1 MHKFYKTVLTVLL
14 ICALTGCSNGSQSSV
29 KETESSASQTE
40 TSETGTS
47 AESEQETTTQA
58 EEKSADKE
66 MPVIK
71 IETVSRDASVMDFV
85 KKPVAHHVSEQ
96 IATWTPNYKMP
107 PEPYYERCSISVSE
121 GENVLLDAA
130 EADVKVRGNWT
141 TTYDKKSLRIK
152 FTQKQNMLGM
162 NDGAE
167 LKNWLLL
174 AEYKDGSMIRDKAA
188 LAISDEILAEDGL
201 YASDAEFAE
210 VYINGEYW
218 GVYLLAEQQQIN
230 SDRVDI
236 NEAQPD
242 YMGTDIGYLLEFDG
256 YFDTEPPLQQFHV
269 DYADNA
275 PLKSFDGSEKGGRE
289 MTCLPKNAGGIK
301 KDIGFSI
308 KSDINSQEQHDFIAS
323 FVNNTY
329 KIMYEAAYN
338 DKAFAFNEDYTAI
351 SETSDMTP
359 QEAVESVVNVESLAD
374 MYIIEEIACDA
385 DIYWSSFYMDAD
397 FSENGSKKLTFEAP
411 WDFDSSMGN
420 KNRCISGKDF
430 YAANIVPDVDGTNYQ
445 TINPWLAVLMH
456 EDWYQD
462 IIREKWSK
470 AYDSGV
476 FERVYEMIEHD
487 KTTYQPAFER
497 NYGKWNN
504 IINNDAFA
512 GELSL
517 RAGECKTQAEAADYL
532 NEWLHSR
539 VDFLNEYWH
548 K

>member
-1 MHKFYKTVLTVLL
+1 MRKFYKYLLPSLL
-14 ICALTGCSNGSQSSV
+14 ILALAGCSGDSKSSV
-29 KETESSASQTE
+29 QESSSSQAE
-40 TSETGTS
+40 SSETTSS
-47 AESEQETTTQA
+47 AESEMETTTQA
-58 EEKSADKE
+58 DEKSAENE

-71 IETVSRDASVMDFV
+71 IETVNQDSDVMDFV

-96 IATWTPNYKMP
+96 IATWTPNYKIP
-107 PEPYYERCSISVSE
+107 PEPYYELCRISVSD
-121 GENVLLDAA
+121 GDNVLIDSVD
-130 EADVKVRGNWT
+130 ADVKVRGNWT

-152 FTQKQNMLGM
+152 FAQKQNLLGM
-162 NDGAE
+162 NNGSE

-174 AEYKDGSMIRDKAA
+174 AEYKDGSMLRNKTA
-188 LAISDEILAEDGL
+188 LAIADEILAEDGL
-201 YASDAEFAE
+201 YASDAEFVE
-210 VYINGEYW
+210 VYINDEYW

-230 SDRVDI
+230 SDRVNI
-236 NEAQPD
+236 AEAQPD

-256 YFDTEPPLQQFHV
+256 YFYTEAPLQQFHV

-275 PLKSFDGSEKGGRE
+275 PLKAFDGDAEGGME
-289 MTCLPKNAGGIK
+289 ITCLPKTAGGIK
-301 KDIGFSI
+301 NDIGFSI
-308 KSDINSQEQHDFIAS
+308 KNDIYSQEQHDFIAS

-329 KIMYEAAYN
+329 QIMYEAAYN

-351 SETSDMTP
+351 AETSDMTP

-374 MYIIEEIACDA
+374 MYIIEELACDA
-385 DIYWSSFYMDAD
+385 DVYWSSFYMDAD
-397 FSENGSKKLTFEAP
+397 FSENGNKKLTFEAP

-420 KNRCISGKDF
+420 KNRCINGKDF
-430 YAANIVPDVDGTNYQ
+430 FAASIVPDSDGINYQ

-476 FERVYEMIEHD
+476 FERAYEMIEHD
-487 KTTYQPAFER
+487 KTAYQQAFER

-504 IINNDAFA
+504 IINNNAFA
-512 GELSL
+512 EELSL
-517 RAGECKTQAEAADYL
+517 KASECKNHAEATDFML
-532 NEWLHSR
+532 EWLHSR

>member
-1 MHKFYKTVLTVLL
+1 MRKFYKAVLPMLL
-14 ICALTGCSNGSQSSV
+14 ISALTGCSGGSQSSV
-29 KETESSASQTE
+29 VETESSSQQTE
-40 TSETGTS
+40 TSETTEPT
-47 AESEQETTTQA
+47 ESEQETTSQA

-66 MPVIK
+66 MFVIK
-71 IETVSRDASVMDFV
+71 IETESQDASVMDFV
-85 KKPVAHHVSEQ
+85 KKPVAHHVSAE
-96 IATWTPNYKMP
+96 IATWTPGYKMP
-107 PEPYYERCSISVSE
+107 PEPYYERCKISAFE
-121 GENVLLDAA
+121 GENAVLESA

-162 NDGAE
+162 NNGAE

-174 AEYKDGSMIRDKAA
+174 AEYKDGSMMRDKAA

-230 SDRVDI
+230 HDRVNI
-236 NEAQPD
+236 NEVQPD
-242 YMGTDIGYLLEFDG
+242 YMGTDIGYFLEFDG
-256 YFDTEPPLQQFHV
+256 YFNTEPPLQQFHV

-275 PLKSFDGSEKGGRE
+275 PLRSFDGSEKGGRE
-289 MTCLPKNAGGIK
+289 MTCLPKNEGGIK
-301 KDIGFSI
+301 KDIGFTI

-359 QEAVESVVNVESLAD
+359 QEAVESVVNVDSLAD

-420 KNRCISGKDF
+420 KNRCPNGKDF
-430 YAANIVPDVDGTNYQ
+430 YAANIVPDVDGFNYQ
-445 TINPWLAVLMH
+445 TINPWLAVLMY
-456 EDWYQD
+456 EEWYQD

-476 FERVYEMIEHD
+476 FERVYEMIEND
-487 KTTYQPAFER
+487 RDTYSAAFER
-497 NYGKWNN
+497 NYDKWDNLVNN
-504 IINNDAFA
+504 EIFA
-512 GELSL
+512 AELSI